1 MSLGVQTHIED
12 RHRGGVG
19 EPREIGKLLV
29 GEITRM
35 LVEEQ
40 GDAKAVVADHEWHQA
55 LDLQAIGCNVVLG
68 AGGRCSDCVLPAGV
82 RVQDE
87 AAGFDGIDPA
97 VVRIAQNNRGG
108 GAAGCPAQLGA
119 QQPQLSAKVAL
130 RGELSTEVDEGAQA
144 AVLVP
149 QRGEIGFGLNG
160 HGWVGRV

>member
-1 MSLGVQTHIED
+1 
-12 RHRGGVG
+12 
-19 EPREIGKLLV
+19 
-29 GEITRM
+29 M

-40 GDAKAVVADHEWHQA
+40 GDAKTVVADHQWHQA
-55 LDLQAIGCNVVLG
+55 LKLEAIGGNVVLG
-68 AGGRCSDCVLPAGV
+68 AGGRCADCMLPAGV
-82 RVQDE
+82 RVQGE

-97 VVRIAQNNRGG
+97 AVRITQHDRGG
-108 GAAGCPAQLGA
+108 GAARCPAQLGA
-119 QQPQLSAKVAL
+119 QQPQLSTKIAL